1 MYDFTYIR
9 KSLYTFGPDLH
20 LPDVLMAE
28 HKEISQKL
36 NKEQQKQMLELIDT
50 YDAYYEE
57 IALQA
62 FMAGLNLSS
71 NIFCEIQLLRTNNRS
86 Y

>member
-1 MYDFTYIR
+1 MDDYNYMR
-9 KSLYTFGPDLH
+9 KLLYTFGPDLH

-28 HKEISQKL
+28 HKEISQQL

-50 YDAYYEE
+50 YDTYYEE

-62 FMAGLNLSS
+62 FMAGFELASMIGVEIALNK
-71 NIFCEIQLLRTNNRS
+71 
-86 Y
+86 

>member
-1 MYDFTYIR
+1 MDDFTYMR
-9 KSLYTFGPDLH
+9 KLLYTFGPDLH

-28 HKEISQKL
+28 HKEISQQL

-50 YDAYYEE
+50 YDTYYEE

-62 FMAGLNLSS
+62 FMAGFKLAGMIEL
-71 NIFCEIQLLRTNNRS
+71 EIAFNK
-86 Y
+86 

>member
-1 MYDFTYIR
+1 MDDFNYMR
-9 KSLYTFGPDLH
+9 KLLYTFGPDLH

-28 HKEISQKL
+28 HKEISQQL

-50 YDAYYEE
+50 YDTYYEE

-62 FMAGLNLSS
+62 FMAEFELAGMVGL
-71 NIFCEIQLLRTNNRS
+71 EIAFNK
-86 Y
+86 